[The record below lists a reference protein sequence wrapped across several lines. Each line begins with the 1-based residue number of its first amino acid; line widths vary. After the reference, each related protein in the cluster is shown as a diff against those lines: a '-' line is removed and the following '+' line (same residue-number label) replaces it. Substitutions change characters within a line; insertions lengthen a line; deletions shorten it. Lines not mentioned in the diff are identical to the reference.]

1 MMRLSLFHAPKWMCA
16 RTVNSVSALG
26 HMNGT
31 CRFHASNKRQKV
43 LSVDNMNPYVKN
55 MEYAVRGPIVIRAGE
70 IEEELKKVHGYK
82 YLMQFDVKLQN
93 IHSLQLYGSFDFNL
107 IYFTLCMSNEP
118 ITSLYILSPIVQN
131 PVLTAFIQ
139 ICIRATGR

>member
-1 MMRLSLFHAPKWMCA
+1 MRLSLFHAPKWMCA

-43 LSVDNMNPYVKN
+43 LSVDNMNPFVKN

-82 YLMQFDVKLQN
+82 YLF
-93 IHSLQLYGSFDFNL
+93 ICNL
-107 IYFTLCMSNEP
+107 MSNFK
-118 ITSLYILSPIVQN
+118 IYILCNCTVHLI
-131 PVLTAFIQ
+131 LI
-139 ICIRATGR
+139 

>member
-43 LSVDNMNPYVKN
+43 LSVDNMNPFVKN

-82 YLMQFDVKLQN
+82 YLLCNLMSNFKIYILCNCTV
-93 IHSLQLYGSFDFNL
+93 HL

>member
-1 MMRLSLFHAPKWMCA
+1 
-16 RTVNSVSALG
+16 
-26 HMNGT
+26 
-31 CRFHASNKRQKV
+31 
-43 LSVDNMNPYVKN
+43 
-55 MEYAVRGPIVIRAGE
+55 
-70 IEEELKKVHGYK
+70 
-82 YLMQFDVKLQN
+82 MQFDVKLQN

-107 IYFTLCMSNEP
+107 IYFTLRMSNEP

>member
-1 MMRLSLFHAPKWMCA
+1 MMRLSLFHIPKWMCA

-31 CRFHASNKRQKV
+31 CRIHASNKRQKV
-43 LSVDNMNPYVKN
+43 LSVDNMNPFVKN

-82 YLMQFDVKLQN
+82 YLLC
-93 IHSLQLYGSFDFNL
+93 NL
-107 IYFTLCMSNEP
+107 MSNFK
-118 ITSLYILSPIVQN
+118 IYILCNCTVHLI
-131 PVLTAFIQ
+131 LI
-139 ICIRATGR
+139 

>member
-16 RTVNSVSALG
+16 RTVNSVSVLG

-43 LSVDNMNPYVKN
+43 LSVDNMNPFVKN

-82 YLMQFDVKLQN
+82 YLLCNLMSNFKIYILCNCTV
-93 IHSLQLYGSFDFNL
+93 HL

-139 ICIRATGR
+139 ICIMATAR